1 MQIALAGDLAAPPPG
16 AAPCAP
22 VIRNKYPPMTAPA
35 ALQIDAT
42 YVAPEDLCVGLHV
55 HLDLSWMQHPFPSS
69 SFKIKSA
76 DQIATI
82 QGLALGRIRCSP
94 ELSDEPCQGLD
105 EQACPAPETV
115 FTERGHDTMPG
126 TDGQAPDAETAVQAR
141 TAQLAHRRAM
151 LKSCERD
158 LAQAARNFKSI
169 TRNVYAQPAQSRELA
184 GELIHKLA
192 GALLSD
198 ADVTLHLMAEKV
210 GGEVVYHHALN
221 VALLSMLLA
230 RAMKAPPALIP
241 LIGLGALFH
250 DIGKI
255 DIPDRVW
262 RKAEALTR
270 AEQAWVQQHANGGV
284 EIARKMGLPPEALLV
299 IAQHHEMADGSGY
312 PKKLKGHQISLLARI
327 VAVANT
333 YDNLCNPV
341 NSGQSLTPHEALS
354 AMYGLQRAKFDEK
367 ALITFVRCM
376 GIYPPGTVVSLTD
389 GATAMV
395 VSVNSGQALKPV
407 VLLHDPAVPKEA
419 ALMLDLEDMPGL
431 SISRTLKAS
440 ELDASVLA
448 YLAPYGR
455 MTCYLDAG
463 SARAS

>member
-1 MQIALAGDLAAPPPG
+1 MSQ
-16 AAPCAP
+16 
-22 VIRNKYPPMTAPA
+22 PA
-35 ALQIDAT
+35 DAT

-82 QGLALGRIRCSP
+82 QGLGLRRIRCSP
-94 ELSDEPCQGLD
+94 ELSDEPSQHL
-105 EQACPAPETV
+105 EERAHPAPQAV
-115 FTERGHDTMPG
+115 FSERADDAMPG
-126 TDGQAPDAETAVQAR
+126 TGEPAAGAQAATQAAAR
-141 TAQLAHRRAM
+141 TAQLAQRRAM

-158 LAQAARNFKSI
+158 LAEAARNFKSI

-210 GGEVVYHHALN
+210 GGEVIYHHALN

-270 AEQAWVQQHANGGV
+270 AEQAWVQQHTTGGV

-312 PKKLKGHQISLLARI
+312 PKKLKGNQISLLARI

-341 NSGQSLTPHEALS
+341 HAGLSMTPHEALS
-354 AMYGLQRAKFDEK
+354 VMYGLQRAKFDDK
-367 ALITFVRCM
+367 ALATFVRCM

-389 GATAMV
+389 GSIGLV

-431 SISRTLKAS
+431 GISRTHKAS
-440 ELDASVLA
+440 ELDASVWA
-448 YLAPYGR
+448 YLAPHGR
-455 MTCYLDAG
+455 MTCYFDAG
-463 SARAS
+463 SARPS